1 MTTFKHGIL
10 LGSFF
15 LSTACFGHTP
25 YLKPLSFEPSRGGVV
40 TLDASFAEK
49 FFVPEVAFANSIYL
63 VSQPDGK
70 TTTPDFM
77 SQLKTRVVVEHK
89 LQEEGTYRFS
99 TGKRLGRVFKMY
111 ELDGKRHS
119 MENPAESIPK
129 GANLLSFFQSLTL
142 AETYASKGAP
152 NDVVFSAY
160 NTGLEFVPVTHPNDL
175 FVNEPFE
182 FTSLFDGKP
191 IDGLKV
197 EVFLARDQF
206 TDEKPTHEIISN
218 TQGGLSFTPKE
229 AGTYLLLARHRS
241 DAPVNFIAPQ
251 ISNTYTLVIEAVE

>member
-1 MTTFKHGIL
+1 MFKHEIL
-10 LGSFF
+10 LGSLF

-25 YLKPLSFEPSRGGVV
+25 YLKPLSFEPSRGGIV

-63 VSQPDGK
+63 VTQPDGK
-70 TTTPDFM
+70 TITPDFM

-89 LQEEGTYRFS
+89 LEEDGTYRFS
-99 TGKRLGRVFKMY
+99 TGKRLGRVFKTY

-119 MENPAESIPK
+119 MEDPAESIPK
-129 GANLLSFFQSLTL
+129 GAKLLSFFQSLTL
-142 AETYASKGAP
+142 AETYATKGAP
-152 NDVVFSAY
+152 NDAVFSAY
-160 NTGLEFVPVTHPNDL
+160 NTGLEFVAVTHPNDL
-175 FVNEPFE
+175 FVNESFK

-197 EVFLARDQF
+197 QVFLAKDQF
-206 TDEKPTHEIISN
+206 TDEKPTLELMSN
-218 TQGGLSFTPKE
+218 AKGGLSFTPKE

-241 DAPVNFIAPQ
+241 DAPTGSIAPQ
-251 ISNTYTLVIEAVE
+251 ISNTYSLVIEAVE

>member
-1 MTTFKHGIL
+1 
-10 LGSFF
+10 
-15 LSTACFGHTP
+15 
-25 YLKPLSFEPSRGGVV
+25 
-40 TLDASFAEK
+40 
-49 FFVPEVAFANSIYL
+49 L

-77 SQLKTRVVVEHK
+77 SQLKTRVVIEHK
-89 LQEEGTYRFS
+89 LKEDGTYRFS
-99 TGKRLGRVFKMY
+99 TGKRLGRVFKTY

-129 GANLLSFFQSLTL
+129 GAKLLSFFQSLTL
-142 AETYASKGAP
+142 AETYATKGAP
-152 NDVVFSAY
+152 NDVAFSAY
-160 NTGLEFVPVTHPNDL
+160 HTGLEFVPVTHPNEL
-175 FVNEPFE
+175 FVDESFE

-197 EVFLARDQF
+197 EVFLAKDQL
-206 TDEKPTHEIISN
+206 TNEKPTFELMSN
-218 TQGGLSFTPKE
+218 SKGGLSFTPTE

-241 DAPVNFIAPQ
+241 DAPATSIAPQ

>member
-1 MTTFKHGIL
+1 MFKHGIL
-10 LGSFF
+10 LGSIF
-15 LSTACFGHTP
+15 LSTACLGHTP
-25 YLKPLSFEPSRGGVV
+25 YLKPLSFEPSRAGVV

-89 LQEEGTYRFS
+89 LQEDGTYRFS

-129 GANLLSFFQSLTL
+129 GAKLLSFFQSLTL
-142 AETYASKGAP
+142 AETYATKGAP
-152 NDVVFSAY
+152 NDVVFAAY
-160 NTGLEFVPVTHPNDL
+160 DTGLEFVPVTHPNDL

-197 EVFLARDQF
+197 EVFLAKDQF
-206 TDEKPTHEIISN
+206 TDAKSTHEIMSN
-218 TQGGLSFTPKE
+218 TQGELSFTPKK

-241 DAPVNFIAPQ
+241 DAPATYIAPQ
-251 ISNTYTLVIEAVE
+251 ISNTFTLVIEAIE

>member
-1 MTTFKHGIL
+1 MLKRVIL

-15 LSTACFGHTP
+15 LSTACFGHVP
-25 YLKPLSFEPSRGGVV
+25 YLEPLSFEPSQDGIV

-70 TTTPDFM
+70 TTTPDFL

-89 LQEEGTYRFS
+89 LQEDGTYRFS

-129 GANLLSFFQSLTL
+129 GAKLLSFFQSLTL

-152 NDVVFSAY
+152 NDVVFAAY

-191 IDGLKV
+191 IDALKV
-197 EVFLARDQF
+197 EVFLAKDQF
-206 TDEKPTHEIISN
+206 TDEKPTYEIMSN

-241 DAPVNFIAPQ
+241 DAPTASIAPQ
-251 ISNTYTLVIEAVE
+251 ISNTYTLVIEAVK

>member
-1 MTTFKHGIL
+1 MTMFKHGIL
-10 LGSFF
+10 LGCIF
-15 LSTACFGHTP
+15 LSAACFGYTP
-25 YLKPLSFEPSRGGVV
+25 YCKRLSFEPSRGGVV

-63 VSQPDGK
+63 VSQPDGT

-77 SQLKTRVVVEHK
+77 SQLKTRVVVEHR
-89 LQEEGTYRFS
+89 LQQDGTYRFS

-119 MENPAESIPK
+119 MENPQESIPK
-129 GANLLSFFQSLTL
+129 GAKLLSFFQSLTL

-152 NDVVFSAY
+152 DDVVFSAY

-182 FTSLFDGKP
+182 FTSLFDGMP
-191 IDGLKV
+191 VDGLKV
-197 EVFLARDQF
+197 EVFLAKDQF
-206 TDEKPTHEIISN
+206 TDEKPTFELMSN
-218 TQGGLSFTPKE
+218 TQGELSFTPE
-229 AGTYLLLARHRS
+229 IAGTYLLLARHRT
-241 DAPVNFIAPQ
+241 DAPAASIAPQ
-251 ISNTYTLVIEAVE
+251 ISNTYTLVIEAIE

>member
-1 MTTFKHGIL
+1 MTMFKHGIL

-15 LSTACFGHTP
+15 LSTVCFGHTP
-25 YLKPLSFEPSRGGVV
+25 YLKPLSFEPSRGELV

-89 LQEEGTYRFS
+89 LQEDGTYRFS

-119 MENPAESIPK
+119 MENPAEPIPK
-129 GANLLSFFQSLTL
+129 GAKLLSFFQSLTL

-160 NTGLEFVPVTHPNDL
+160 NTGLEFIPVTHPNDL

-191 IDGLKV
+191 IEGLKV
-197 EVFLARDQF
+197 EVFLAKDQF
-206 TDEKPTHEIISN
+206 TDEKPTHEIMSN
-218 TQGGLSFTPKE
+218 TQGELSFTPIE

-241 DAPVNFIAPQ
+241 DAPTASIAPQ
-251 ISNTYTLVIEAVE
+251 ISNTYTLVVEAVK

>member
-1 MTTFKHGIL
+1 MFKHGIL
-10 LGSFF
+10 LGSIF
-15 LSTACFGHTP
+15 LSTACLGHTP
-25 YLKPLSFEPSRGGVV
+25 YLKPLSFEPSRAGVV

-70 TTTPDFM
+70 TTTPDFL

-89 LQEEGTYRFS
+89 LQEDGTYRFS

-119 MENPAESIPK
+119 MENPEESIPK
-129 GANLLSFFQSLTL
+129 GAKLLSFFQSLTL

-152 NDVVFSAY
+152 DDVVFSAY

-182 FTSLFDGKP
+182 FTSLFDGMP
-191 IDGLKV
+191 VDGLKV
-197 EVFLARDQF
+197 EVFLAKDQF
-206 TDEKPTHEIISN
+206 TDEKPTFELMSN
-218 TQGGLSFTPKE
+218 TQGELSFTPE
-229 AGTYLLLARHRS
+229 IAGTYLLLARHRT
-241 DAPVNFIAPQ
+241 DAPAASIAPQ

>member
-1 MTTFKHGIL
+1 MFKHGIL
-10 LGSFF
+10 LGSIL
-15 LSTACFGHTP
+15 LSTACLGHTP
-25 YLKPLSFEPSRGGVV
+25 YLKPLSFEPSREGVM
-40 TLDASFAEK
+40 TLDASFSEK
-49 FFVPEVAFANSIYL
+49 FFVPEVAFSNSIYL

-77 SQLKTRVVVEHK
+77 SQLKTRVVIEHK
-89 LQEEGTYRFS
+89 LEEDGTYRFS
-99 TGKRLGRVFKMY
+99 TGKRLGRVFKTY

-129 GANLLSFFQSLTL
+129 GAKLLSFFQSLTI

-152 NDVVFSAY
+152 NDVAFSAY

-175 FVNEPFE
+175 FVHEPFE

-197 EVFLARDQF
+197 EVFLAKDQL
-206 TDEKPTHEIISN
+206 TNEKPTFDLMSN
-218 TQGGLSFTPKE
+218 AKGGLSFTPTE

-241 DAPVNFIAPQ
+241 DAPATSIAPQ

>member
-1 MTTFKHGIL
+1 MM
-10 LGSFF
+10 
-15 LSTACFGHTP
+15 
-25 YLKPLSFEPSRGGVV
+25 

-77 SQLKTRVVVEHK
+77 SQLKTRVVIEHK
-89 LQEEGTYRFS
+89 LKEDGTYRFS
-99 TGKRLGRVFKMY
+99 TGKRLGRVFKTY

-129 GANLLSFFQSLTL
+129 GTKLLSFFQSLTL
-142 AETYASKGAP
+142 AETYATKGAP
-152 NDVVFSAY
+152 NDVAFSAY
-160 NTGLEFVPVTHPNDL
+160 NTGLEFVPVTHPNEL
-175 FVNEPFE
+175 FVDESFE
-182 FTSLFDGKP
+182 FISLFDGKP

-197 EVFLARDQF
+197 EVFLAKDQL
-206 TDEKPTHEIISN
+206 TNEKPTFELMSN
-218 TQGGLSFTPKE
+218 SKGSLSFTPTE

-241 DAPVNFIAPQ
+241 DAPATSIAPQ